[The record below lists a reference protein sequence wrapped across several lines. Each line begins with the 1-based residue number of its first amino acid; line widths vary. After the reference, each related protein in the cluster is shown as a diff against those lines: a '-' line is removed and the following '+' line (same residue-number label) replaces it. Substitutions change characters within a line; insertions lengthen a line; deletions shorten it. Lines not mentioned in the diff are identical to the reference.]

1 MAKNHPDVAFGKID
15 IDDNADSATDYL
27 ISAVP
32 TFITFEGDKRVDQ
45 FSGADPN
52 RLDSLVKDLESR

>member
-1 MAKNHPDVAFGKID
+1 MAGKYPDVAFGKVD
-15 IDDNADSATDYL
+15 IDENSDAAVEFE

-32 TFITFEGDKRVDQ
+32 TFIFFDGETPVER

-52 RLDSLVKDLESR
+52 MLESLVKDLDSR